1 MREDDMPDLTLGSA
15 ATLVE
20 AAASAVTLV
29 IALLV
34 FREARRIRKADGI
47 FRLNQA
53 WNEFGTAVSQFHRGT
68 RIEAF
73 LTGKEVAPQ
82 SGPMKSADDL
92 TLIES
97 FLVMSMFNVV
107 SSEYSAFCAD
117 AIEERY
123 VLNSMGMTH
132 EILRRNRAWIFEF
145 LRKYGY
151 EDSFIECL
159 RIVERLGADPEQ
171 LRPAL
176 RAEFRAAPRRSK
188 RGSGGSGP
196 AA

>member
-1 MREDDMPDLTLGSA
+1 MADPTVGLQLIEAGASA
-15 ATLVE
+15 ATLV
-20 AAASAVTLV
+20 
-29 IALLV
+29 IAILV
-34 FREARRIRKADGI
+34 FREAKRIRKADGI

-53 WNEFGTAVSQFHRGT
+53 WNDFGTAVSQFHQGT

-82 SGPMKSADDL
+82 SGPMKTADDL
-92 TLIES
+92 TLIEA

-117 AIEERY
+117 AIDERY

-132 EILRRNRAWIFEF
+132 EILRRNRAWIFAF

-151 EDSFIECL
+151 EASFIECL
-159 RIVERLGADPEQ
+159 RIVERVGADVEK

-176 RAEFRAAPRRSK
+176 RAEFRAASRRLKRRSDAA
-188 RGSGGSGP
+188 GP
-196 AA
+196 TA